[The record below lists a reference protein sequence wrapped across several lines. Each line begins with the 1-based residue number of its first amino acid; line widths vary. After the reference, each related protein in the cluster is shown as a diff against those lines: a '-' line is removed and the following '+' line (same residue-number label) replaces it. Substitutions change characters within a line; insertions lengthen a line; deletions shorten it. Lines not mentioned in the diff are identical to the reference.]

1 MATIR
6 ELVLGQL
13 RRWRMTT
20 VFGDPGS
27 AELSCLRDLP
37 EDFRHIL
44 GLQEAAVVGM
54 ADAHAQVTG
63 IPALVNLHTTAGLG
77 NAMGA
82 IVNAACNKTPMV
94 ITAVGEKTER
104 PDTGDMG
111 RPPIPL
117 DTLMADLNA
126 TALARPAVKWAYAPP
141 RAEDV
146 PAALARARLI
156 AETPPC
162 GPVFLSLPADGFGGE
177 VDERRAQAVRTLAER
192 SVAVTTAGDPQAL
205 AALAERLLQAEDPA
219 IVCGS
224 EVDADGTW
232 EDAVALAERLN
243 ALVWSAPAESRVT
256 FPQNHRLYQGAL
268 PPAADPLAKALDGHD
283 LVVVLGAPAFRYSD
297 RGSVGYL
304 PDGTALVQLTSDPGE
319 AARAAFG
326 DAIIADVGYALQ
338 TLLDLIEDPR
348 QPGPREEPP
357 IRRPLDPGGEAGSAL
372 DPTAVFTALGRVAP
386 PHARWVH
393 ESPSNA
399 QYFARHVKLN
409 RPGSYYAAVGG
420 LPGFGLPACV
430 GAQLA
435 DPSRPVIGLIGDGSV
450 QYGLSALW
458 TAAAHQVP
466 VSIVVVGERAAGTWG
481 PDISVIAS
489 GYGVRA
495 ERADDAVHLAT
506 LLENAT
512 SRKDGPTLIEVPV
525 QTVFPGM

>member
-20 VFGDPGS
+20 IFATPGS
-27 AELSCLRDLP
+27 TELSFLRDLP
-37 EDFRHIL
+37 EDFRHVL

-63 IPALVNLHTTAGLG
+63 TPTLVDLHTAAGLG

-82 IVNAACNKTPMV
+82 IVNAACNKSPLV
-94 ITAVGEKTER
+94 ITVGGEKTER

-111 RPPIPL
+111 RSPIPL
-117 DTLMADLNA
+117 ETLLADVNA
-126 TALARPAVKWAYAPP
+126 TALARPAVKWTCAPP

-156 AETPPC
+156 ADTPPR
-162 GPVFLSLPADGFGGE
+162 GPVLVSLPADGFGVE
-177 VDERRAQAVRTLAER
+177 VDERRAQAVRTVAER
-192 SVAVTTAGDPQAL
+192 NVAVTTAGDPQAL

-219 IVCGS
+219 LVCGS
-224 EVDADGTW
+224 EVDADGIW

-243 ALVWSAPAESRVT
+243 ALVWSAPAENRVT
-256 FPQNHRLYQGAL
+256 FPQDHRLYQGAL
-268 PPAADPLAKALDGHD
+268 PPAVDPLAKALDGHD
-283 LVVVLGAPAFRYSD
+283 LVVVLGAPAFRYTD
-297 RGSVGYL
+297 HGSGGYL

-319 AARAAFG
+319 AARALFG
-326 DAIIADVGYALQ
+326 DAILADVGYALQ

-348 QPGPREEPP
+348 QSDPREEPP
-357 IRRPLDPGGEAGSAL
+357 ARRPLEPGGEPGSPL
-372 DPTAVFTALGRVAP
+372 HPTAVFTALGRAAP
-386 PHARWVH
+386 PNARWVH

-399 QYFARHVKLN
+399 QFFARHVKLN
-409 RPGSYYAAVGG
+409 RSGSYFAAVGG
-420 LPGFGLPACV
+420 VPGFGLPACV

-435 DPSRPVIGLIGDGSV
+435 DPTRPVIGLIGDGSV

-458 TAAAHQVP
+458 TAAAHRVP
-466 VSIVVVGERAAGTWG
+466 VSIVVVCERAERPDVSAIAG
-481 PDISVIAS
+481 

-495 ERADDAVHLAT
+495 ERADDAVHLAS
-506 LLENAT
+506 LLEGAT
-512 SRKDGPTLIEVPV
+512 SRNDGPTLIEVPV